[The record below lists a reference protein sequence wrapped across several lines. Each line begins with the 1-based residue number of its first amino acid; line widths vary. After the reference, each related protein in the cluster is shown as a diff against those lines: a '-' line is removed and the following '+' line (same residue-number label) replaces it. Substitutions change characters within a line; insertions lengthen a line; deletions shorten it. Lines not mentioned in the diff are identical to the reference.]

1 MGFAAAEAWLLLK
14 IKSKS
19 VILEDLME
27 CRYNGFCMVC
37 SYSFWDWHWHPEGY
51 ADVCA
56 GLHREVGSMKI
67 TPRMKQILQ
76 ALLEESE
83 PVSIKYLAEMTG
95 ISKRTVQREL
105 ENIDDVLLSYGMK
118 FASKTGV
125 GVWLDGDG
133 SGRESLLAEV
143 SSRDEYAVSSKEDRR
158 RRLVLEILREK
169 GLRKLYYYSR
179 KFGVSEATISTDLE
193 AVEAWLSHQG
203 LSMVRKPG
211 SGIEVEGTEENY
223 RRAIRFFIGENIDTK
238 HFRHFY
244 DSDGEDSYSVSLQK
258 KHLGRLL
265 DNDIVRRVHACLEG
279 VDNER
284 MDNLTENA
292 YDGLVIHLAIAINR
306 ILQKDVIQVTGDWQ
320 ENLPR
325 DEDYGLAADIAAE
338 LEAEFEVDIPQLE
351 IAYICLHIKGAK
363 HERIQLPGKADRMEL
378 VGREL
383 QQFVNDLIDAYDSQ
397 QAYLLKQDDE
407 FMQGLLAH
415 LQPTIVRLVH
425 GMNIQNPVLE
435 DIKANYGEIYARC
448 QQVAKVLE
456 EKVGKKVPEE
466 EIGFLAVHFGAAL
479 VRLEGRKEQIR
490 KVQVAVVCSSG
501 IGLSRLMA
509 AKLEKVFKDRLEM
522 TTYGKHD
529 ITAAVEDKVDFI
541 ISSLNLE
548 DVHVPVV
555 YVNPLL
561 SEGDIGEIRC
571 LIYQFERLPQKEV
584 PQDKFTVQLDEVN
597 LVAARISS
605 VLKHLKCFQAPAD
618 ITFDRLLYTIGERI
632 TVQPERQEMIVEALA
647 RREQVSS
654 QIFGEFGFALLHA
667 RTDGVT
673 RPSFAVCLPD
683 EGECFQDIYFRGIG
697 VAFVMLV
704 PLDDSLE
711 VNTGIMGYVSSM
723 LIEEPDFLSVAASGN
738 EEAIRQELS
747 SHLNRYFKE
756 YLNNIM

>member
-1 MGFAAAEAWLLLK
+1 
-14 IKSKS
+14 
-19 VILEDLME
+19 
-27 CRYNGFCMVC
+27 
-37 SYSFWDWHWHPEGY
+37 
-51 ADVCA
+51 
-56 GLHREVGSMKI
+56 MKI

-76 ALLEESE
+76 ALLGESE
-83 PVSIKYLAEMTG
+83 PVSIKHLAEKTG

-105 ENIDDVLLSYGMK
+105 EGIDDVLQPYGMN

-125 GVWLDGDG
+125 GVWLAGEAA
-133 SGRESLLAEV
+133 GRADLLAEV
-143 SSRDEYAVSSKEDRR
+143 LRGDDYAVSSKEDRR
-158 RRLVLEILREK
+158 KRLILEILREK

-193 AVEAWLSHQG
+193 AVEEWLFRQG
-203 LSMVRKPG
+203 LTMVRKPG

-238 HFRHFY
+238 HFKQLY
-244 DSDGEDSYSVSLQK
+244 DSDGSESYAASLRK

-265 DNDIVRRVHACLEG
+265 DNEIVRRVHECLEG
-279 VDNER
+279 VENQR

-306 ILQKDVIQVTGDWQ
+306 ILQKDVIQVTGEWQ
-320 ENLPR
+320 ERLPH
-325 DEDYGLAADIAAE
+325 DEDYGLAVDIAAE

-363 HERIQLPGKADRMEL
+363 HEKIQLPDQADRMEL
-378 VGREL
+378 AGREL
-383 QQFVNDLIDAYDSQ
+383 QQFVNDLIDAYDDQ

-425 GMNIQNPVLE
+425 GMSIQNPVLE
-435 DIKANYGEIYARC
+435 DIKENYSDIYARC
-448 QQVAKVLE
+448 RQVARVLE
-456 EKVGKKVPEE
+456 NKVGKKVPEE

-490 KVQVAVVCSSG
+490 RVQVAVVCSSG

-509 AKLEKVFKDRLEM
+509 AKLDKVFRDRLEM

-529 ITAAVEDKVDFI
+529 ITPAVEEKIDFI
-541 ISSLNLE
+541 ISSLQLE

-561 SEGDIGEIRC
+561 SETDIGEIRC
-571 LIYQFERLPQKEV
+571 LIYQFERLPRKEAR
-584 PQDKFTVQLDEVN
+584 QDRFTAQLEEVN

-605 VLKHLKCFQAPAD
+605 IIKHLKCFQAPAD
-618 ITFDRLLYTIGERI
+618 ITFDRLLYTVGERM
-632 TVQPERQEMIVEALA
+632 TVQPERQEMIVDALA

-654 QIFGEFGFALLHA
+654 QIFAEFGFALLHA
-667 RTDGVT
+667 RTGGVT
-673 RPSFAVCLPD
+673 RPCFAVCLP
-683 EGECFQDIYFRGIG
+683 EGGGSFQDSYFRQIG
-697 VAFVMLV
+697 VVFVMLV
-704 PLDDSLE
+704 PLDGSVE

-723 LIEEPDFLSVAASGN
+723 LIEEPDFLEVAAGGD
-738 EEAIRQELS
+738 EERIRQELS
-747 SHLNRYFKE
+747 GHLNRYFKE
-756 YLNNIM
+756 YLGNIT

>member
-1 MGFAAAEAWLLLK
+1 
-14 IKSKS
+14 
-19 VILEDLME
+19 
-27 CRYNGFCMVC
+27 
-37 SYSFWDWHWHPEGY
+37 
-51 ADVCA
+51 
-56 GLHREVGSMKI
+56 MKI

-76 ALLEESE
+76 ALLGESE
-83 PVSIKYLAEMTG
+83 PVSIKHLAEKTG

-105 ENIDDVLLSYGMK
+105 EGIDDVLQPYGMN

-125 GVWLDGDG
+125 GVWLAGEAT
-133 SGRESLLAEV
+133 GRAELLAEV
-143 SSRDEYAVSSKEDRR
+143 LRGDDYAVSSKEDRR
-158 RRLVLEILREK
+158 KRLILEILREK

-193 AVEAWLSHQG
+193 AVEEWLFRQG
-203 LSMVRKPG
+203 LTMVRKPG

-238 HFRHFY
+238 HFKQLY
-244 DSDGEDSYSVSLQK
+244 DSDGSDSYAASLRK

-265 DNDIVRRVHACLEG
+265 DNEIVRRVHECLEG
-279 VDNER
+279 VENQR

-306 ILQKDVIQVTGDWQ
+306 ILQKDVIQVTGEWQ
-320 ENLPR
+320 ERLPH
-325 DEDYGLAADIAAE
+325 DEDYGLAVDIAAE

-363 HERIQLPGKADRMEL
+363 HEKIQLPDQADRMEL
-378 VGREL
+378 AGREL
-383 QQFVNDLIDAYDSQ
+383 QQFVNDLIDAYDDQ

-425 GMNIQNPVLE
+425 GMSIQNPVLE
-435 DIKANYGEIYARC
+435 DIKENYSDIYARC
-448 QQVAKVLE
+448 RQVARVLE
-456 EKVGKKVPEE
+456 NKVGKKVPEE

-490 KVQVAVVCSSG
+490 RVQVAVVCSSG

-509 AKLEKVFKDRLEM
+509 AKLAKVFRDRLEM

-529 ITAAVEDKVDFI
+529 ITPAVEEKIDFI
-541 ISSLNLE
+541 ISSLQLE

-561 SEGDIGEIRC
+561 SETDIGEIRC
-571 LIYQFERLPQKEV
+571 LIYQFERLPRKEAH
-584 PQDKFTVQLDEVN
+584 QDRFTAQLEEVN

-605 VLKHLKCFQAPAD
+605 IIKHLKCFQAPAD
-618 ITFDRLLYTIGERI
+618 ITFDRLLYTVGERM
-632 TVQPERQEMIVEALA
+632 TVQLERQEMIVDALA

-654 QIFGEFGFALLHA
+654 QIFAEFGFALLHA
-667 RTDGVT
+667 RTGGVT
-673 RPSFAVCLPD
+673 RPCFAVCLP
-683 EGECFQDIYFRGIG
+683 EGGGSFQDSYFRQIG
-697 VAFVMLV
+697 VVFVMLV

-723 LIEEPDFLSVAASGN
+723 LIEEPDFLEVAAGGD
-738 EEAIRQELS
+738 EERIRQELS
-747 SHLNRYFKE
+747 GHLNRYFKE
-756 YLNNIM
+756 YLGNIT

>member
-1 MGFAAAEAWLLLK
+1 
-14 IKSKS
+14 
-19 VILEDLME
+19 
-27 CRYNGFCMVC
+27 
-37 SYSFWDWHWHPEGY
+37 
-51 ADVCA
+51 
-56 GLHREVGSMKI
+56 MKI

-76 ALLEESE
+76 ALLGESE
-83 PVSIKYLAEMTG
+83 PVSIKHLAEKTG

-105 ENIDDVLLSYGMK
+105 EGIDDVLQPYGMN

-125 GVWLDGDG
+125 GVWLAGEAA
-133 SGRESLLAEV
+133 GRAELLAEV
-143 SSRDEYAVSSKEDRR
+143 LRGDDYAVSSKEDRR
-158 RRLVLEILREK
+158 KRLILEILREK

-193 AVEAWLSHQG
+193 AVEEWLFRQG
-203 LSMVRKPG
+203 LTMVRKPG

-238 HFRHFY
+238 HFKQLY
-244 DSDGEDSYSVSLQK
+244 DSDGSDSYAASLRK

-265 DNDIVRRVHACLEG
+265 DNEIVRRVHECLEG
-279 VDNER
+279 VENQR

-306 ILQKDVIQVTGDWQ
+306 ILQKDVIQVTGEWQ
-320 ENLPR
+320 ERLPH
-325 DEDYGLAADIAAE
+325 DEDYGLAVDIAAE

-363 HERIQLPGKADRMEL
+363 HEKIQLPDQADRMEL
-378 VGREL
+378 AGREL
-383 QQFVNDLIDAYDSQ
+383 QQFVNDLIDAYDDQ

-425 GMNIQNPVLE
+425 GMSIQNPVLE
-435 DIKANYGEIYARC
+435 DIKENYSDIYARC
-448 QQVAKVLE
+448 RQVARVLE
-456 EKVGKKVPEE
+456 NKVGKKVPEE

-490 KVQVAVVCSSG
+490 RVQVAVVCSSG

-509 AKLEKVFKDRLEM
+509 AKLAKVFRDRLEM

-529 ITAAVEDKVDFI
+529 ITPAVEEKIDFI
-541 ISSLNLE
+541 ISSLQLE

-561 SEGDIGEIRC
+561 SETDIGEIRC
-571 LIYQFERLPQKEV
+571 LIYQFERLPRKEAR
-584 PQDKFTVQLDEVN
+584 QDRFTAQLEEVN

-605 VLKHLKCFQAPAD
+605 IIKHLKCFQAPAD
-618 ITFDRLLYTIGERI
+618 ITFDRLLYTVGERM
-632 TVQPERQEMIVEALA
+632 TVQPERQEMIVDALA

-654 QIFGEFGFALLHA
+654 QIFAEFGFALLHA
-667 RTDGVT
+667 RTGGVT
-673 RPSFAVCLPD
+673 RPCFAVCLP
-683 EGECFQDIYFRGIG
+683 EGGGSFQDSYFRQIG
-697 VAFVMLV
+697 VVFVMLV
-704 PLDDSLE
+704 PLDGSVE

-723 LIEEPDFLSVAASGN
+723 LIEEPDFLEVAAGGD
-738 EEAIRQELS
+738 EERIRQELS
-747 SHLNRYFKE
+747 GHLNRYFKE
-756 YLNNIM
+756 YLGNIT

>member
-1 MGFAAAEAWLLLK
+1 
-14 IKSKS
+14 
-19 VILEDLME
+19 
-27 CRYNGFCMVC
+27 
-37 SYSFWDWHWHPEGY
+37 
-51 ADVCA
+51 
-56 GLHREVGSMKI
+56 MKI

-76 ALLEESE
+76 ALLGESE
-83 PVSIKYLAEMTG
+83 PVSIKHLAEKTG

-105 ENIDDVLLSYGMK
+105 EGIDDVLQPYGMN

-125 GVWLDGDG
+125 GVWLAGEAA
-133 SGRESLLAEV
+133 GRAELLAEV
-143 SSRDEYAVSSKEDRR
+143 LRGDDYAVSSKEDRR
-158 RRLVLEILREK
+158 KRLILEILREK

-193 AVEAWLSHQG
+193 AVEEWLFRQG
-203 LSMVRKPG
+203 LTMVRKPG

-238 HFRHFY
+238 HFKQLY
-244 DSDGEDSYSVSLQK
+244 DSDGSESYAASLRK

-265 DNDIVRRVHACLEG
+265 DNEIVRRVHECLEG
-279 VDNER
+279 VENQR

-306 ILQKDVIQVTGDWQ
+306 ILQKDVIQVTGEWQ
-320 ENLPR
+320 ERLPH
-325 DEDYGLAADIAAE
+325 DEDYGLAVDIAAE

-363 HERIQLPGKADRMEL
+363 HEKIQLPDQADRMEL
-378 VGREL
+378 AGREL
-383 QQFVNDLIDAYDSQ
+383 QQFVNDLIDAYDDQ

-425 GMNIQNPVLE
+425 GMSIQNPVLE
-435 DIKANYGEIYARC
+435 DIKENYSDIYARC
-448 QQVAKVLE
+448 RQVARVLE
-456 EKVGKKVPEE
+456 NKVGKKVPEE

-490 KVQVAVVCSSG
+490 RVQVAMVCSSG

-509 AKLEKVFKDRLEM
+509 AKLAKVFRDRLEM

-529 ITAAVEDKVDFI
+529 ITPAVEEKIDFI
-541 ISSLNLE
+541 ISSLQLE

-561 SEGDIGEIRC
+561 SETDIGEIRC
-571 LIYQFERLPQKEV
+571 LIYQFERLPRKEAR
-584 PQDKFTVQLDEVN
+584 QDRFTAQLEEVN

-605 VLKHLKCFQAPAD
+605 IIKHLKCFQAPAD
-618 ITFDRLLYTIGERI
+618 ITFDRLLYTVGERM
-632 TVQPERQEMIVEALA
+632 TVQPERQEMIVDALA

-654 QIFGEFGFALLHA
+654 QIFAEFGFALLHA
-667 RTDGVT
+667 RTGGVT
-673 RPSFAVCLPD
+673 RPCFAVCLP
-683 EGECFQDIYFRGIG
+683 EGGGSFQDSYFRQIG
-697 VAFVMLV
+697 VVFVMLV
-704 PLDDSLE
+704 PLDGSVE

-723 LIEEPDFLSVAASGN
+723 LIEEPDFLEVAAGGD
-738 EEAIRQELS
+738 EERIRQELS
-747 SHLNRYFKE
+747 GHLNRYFKE
-756 YLNNIM
+756 YLGNIT

>member
-1 MGFAAAEAWLLLK
+1 
-14 IKSKS
+14 
-19 VILEDLME
+19 
-27 CRYNGFCMVC
+27 
-37 SYSFWDWHWHPEGY
+37 
-51 ADVCA
+51 
-56 GLHREVGSMKI
+56 MKI

-158 RRLVLEILREK
+158 KRLVLEILREK
-169 GLRKLYYYSR
+169 TLRKLYYYSR

-238 HFRHFY
+238 LFRQLY
-244 DSDGEDSYSVSLQK
+244 DGDGGENYAASLQK
-258 KHLGRLL
+258 NHLGRLL
-265 DNDIVRRVHACLEG
+265 DKEILRRVHECLEG
-279 VDNER
+279 MDNQR

-306 ILQKDVIQVTGDWQ
+306 ILQQDVIQVTGEWQ
-320 ENLPR
+320 EKMPR
-325 DEDYGLAADIAAE
+325 DEDYRLAEDIAAE
-338 LEAEFEVDIPQLE
+338 LEAEFEVSIPQLE
-351 IAYICLHIKGAK
+351 IAYICLHLKGAK
-363 HERIQLPGKADRMEL
+363 HEKIQLPGREERMEL
-378 VGREL
+378 ADREL
-383 QQFVNDLIDAYDSQ
+383 RQFVNDLIDAYDGQ

-425 GMNIQNPVLE
+425 GMSIQNPVLA
-435 DIKANYGEIYARC
+435 DIKENYSEIYARC
-448 QQVAKVLE
+448 QRAAQVLAD
-456 EKVGKKVPEE
+456 KVGRSVPEE

-529 ITAAVEDKVDFI
+529 ITPAVEAKIDFI
-541 ISSLNLE
+541 ISSLQLE
-548 DVHVPVV
+548 AVQVPVV

-561 SEGDIGEIRC
+561 SEADIGEIRC
-571 LIYQFERLPQKEV
+571 LIYQFERLPRKEGTGDRHTA
-584 PQDKFTVQLDEVN
+584 PFDEVN
-597 LVAARISS
+597 RVAACISS
-605 VLKHLKCFQAPAD
+605 VIKHLRCFQAPAD
-618 ITFDRLLYTIGERI
+618 ITFDRLLFTIGERM
-632 TVQPERQEMIVEALA
+632 TVQPERQEMIVDALA
-647 RREQVSS
+647 KREQVSS
-654 QIFGEFGFALLHA
+654 QIFAEFGFALLHA
-667 RTDGVT
+667 RTNGVT
-673 RPSFAVCLPD
+673 HPSFAVCLP
-683 EGECFQDIYFRGIG
+683 EGGSCFQNSYFKEIS
-697 VAFVMLV
+697 VVLVMLV
-704 PLDDSLE
+704 PVDDSLE
-711 VNTGIMGYVSSM
+711 VNTGIMGYISSM
-723 LIEEPDFLSVAASGN
+723 LIEEPDFLATAAGGD
-738 EEAIRQELS
+738 EEIIRQELS
-747 SHLNRYFKE
+747 GHLNRYFKE
-756 YLNNIM
+756 YLGNLA

>member
-1 MGFAAAEAWLLLK
+1 
-14 IKSKS
+14 
-19 VILEDLME
+19 
-27 CRYNGFCMVC
+27 
-37 SYSFWDWHWHPEGY
+37 
-51 ADVCA
+51 
-56 GLHREVGSMKI
+56 MKI

-76 ALLEESE
+76 ALLGESE
-83 PVSIKYLAEMTG
+83 PVSIKHLAEKTG

-105 ENIDDVLLSYGMK
+105 EGIDDVLQPYGMN

-125 GVWLDGDG
+125 GVWLAGEAA
-133 SGRESLLAEV
+133 GRAELLAEV
-143 SSRDEYAVSSKEDRR
+143 LRGDDYAVSSKEDRR
-158 RRLVLEILREK
+158 KRLILEILREK

-193 AVEAWLSHQG
+193 AVEEWLFRQG
-203 LSMVRKPG
+203 LTMVRKPG

-238 HFRHFY
+238 HFKQLY
-244 DSDGEDSYSVSLQK
+244 DSEGSDSYAASLRK

-265 DNDIVRRVHACLEG
+265 DNEIVRRVHECLEG
-279 VDNER
+279 VENQR

-306 ILQKDVIQVTGDWQ
+306 ILQKDVIQVTGEWQ
-320 ENLPR
+320 ERLPH
-325 DEDYGLAADIAAE
+325 DEDYGLAVDIAAE

-363 HERIQLPGKADRMEL
+363 HEKIQLPDQADRMEL
-378 VGREL
+378 AGREL
-383 QQFVNDLIDAYDSQ
+383 QQFVNDLIDAYDDQ

-425 GMNIQNPVLE
+425 GMSIQNPVLE
-435 DIKANYGEIYARC
+435 DIKENYSDIYARC
-448 QQVAKVLE
+448 RQVARVLE
-456 EKVGKKVPEE
+456 NKVGKKVPEE

-490 KVQVAVVCSSG
+490 RVQVAVVCSSG

-509 AKLEKVFKDRLEM
+509 AKLEKVFRDRLEM

-529 ITAAVEDKVDFI
+529 ITPAVEEKIDFI
-541 ISSLNLE
+541 ISSLQLE

-561 SEGDIGEIRC
+561 SETDIGEIRC
-571 LIYQFERLPQKEV
+571 LIYQFERLPRKEAR
-584 PQDKFTVQLDEVN
+584 QDRFTAQLEEVN

-605 VLKHLKCFQAPAD
+605 IIKHLKCFQAPAD
-618 ITFDRLLYTIGERI
+618 ITFDRLLYTVGERM
-632 TVQPERQEMIVEALA
+632 TVQPERQEMIVDALA

-654 QIFGEFGFALLHA
+654 QIFAEFGFALLHA
-667 RTDGVT
+667 RTGGVT
-673 RPSFAVCLPD
+673 RPCFAVCLP
-683 EGECFQDIYFRGIG
+683 EGGGSFQDSYFRQIG
-697 VAFVMLV
+697 VVFVMLV
-704 PLDDSLE
+704 PLDGSVE

-723 LIEEPDFLSVAASGN
+723 LIEEPDFLEVAAGGD
-738 EEAIRQELS
+738 EERIRQELS
-747 SHLNRYFKE
+747 GHLNRYFKE
-756 YLNNIM
+756 YLGNIT

>member
-1 MGFAAAEAWLLLK
+1 
-14 IKSKS
+14 
-19 VILEDLME
+19 
-27 CRYNGFCMVC
+27 
-37 SYSFWDWHWHPEGY
+37 
-51 ADVCA
+51 
-56 GLHREVGSMKI
+56 MKI

-76 ALLEESE
+76 ALLEERE
-83 PVSIKYLAEMTG
+83 PVSIKHLAEKTG

-105 ENIDDVLLSYGMK
+105 EAVDDVLLPYGMK

-125 GVWLDGDG
+125 GVWLDGEA
-133 SGRESLLAEV
+133 SARAELLAEAA
-143 SSRDEYAVSSKEDRR
+143 SGDEYAVSSKEDRR

-193 AVEAWLSHQG
+193 AVEAWLSRQG

-211 SGIEVEGTEENY
+211 SGIEVEGTEESY
-223 RRAIRFFIGENIDTK
+223 RRAIRFFIGENIDT
-238 HFRHFY
+238 RHFKQLY
-244 DSDGEDSYSVSLQK
+244 DGDGRDDYSASLQK

-265 DNDIVRRVHACLEG
+265 DNEIVRRVHECLEG

-284 MDNLTENA
+284 MENLTENA

-320 ENLPR
+320 EKLPH
-325 DEDYGLAADIAAE
+325 DEDYRLASDIAAE
-338 LEAEFEVDIPQLE
+338 LEAEFEVAIPQLE

-363 HERIQLPGKADRMEL
+363 HEKIQLPSREDRLEL
-378 VGREL
+378 AGREL
-383 QQFVNDLIDAYDSQ
+383 QQFVNDLIDAYDAQ
-397 QAYLLKQDDE
+397 HAYLLKQDDE

-425 GMNIQNPVLE
+425 GMSIQNPVLA
-435 DIKANYGEIYARC
+435 DIKENYGEIYARC
-448 QQVAKVLE
+448 RQVARVLE
-456 EKVGKKVPEE
+456 NKVGKQVPEE

-529 ITAAVEDKVDFI
+529 ITPAVEAKIDFV
-541 ISSLNLE
+541 ISSLQLE

-571 LIYQFERLPQKEV
+571 LIYQFERLPRKEAV
-584 PQDKFTVQLDEVN
+584 QDKLTARFDEVN
-597 LVAARISS
+597 RIAACISS
-605 VLKHLKCFQAPAD
+605 VIKHLKCFQAPAD
-618 ITFDRLLYTIGERI
+618 ITFDRLLFTIGERM
-632 TVQPERQEMIVEALA
+632 TVQPERQEMIVDALA
-647 RREQVSS
+647 KREQMSS
-654 QIFGEFGFALLHA
+654 QIFAEFGFALLHA
-667 RTDGVT
+667 RTNGVT
-673 RPSFAVCLPD
+673 RPSFAVCLP
-683 EGECFQDIYFRGIG
+683 ETGSCFQDSYFKEIG
-697 VAFVMLV
+697 VVFVMLV
-704 PLDDSLE
+704 PVDDSLD
-711 VNTGIMGYVSSM
+711 VNTGIMGRISSM
-723 LIEEPDFLSVAASGN
+723 LIEEPGFLEVAAGGD
-738 EEAIRQELS
+738 EEIIRQELS
-747 SHLNRYFKE
+747 GHLNGYFKE
-756 YLNNIM
+756 YLSNLT

>member
-1 MGFAAAEAWLLLK
+1 
-14 IKSKS
+14 
-19 VILEDLME
+19 
-27 CRYNGFCMVC
+27 
-37 SYSFWDWHWHPEGY
+37 
-51 ADVCA
+51 
-56 GLHREVGSMKI
+56 MKI

-76 ALLEESE
+76 ALLGESE
-83 PVSIKYLAEMTG
+83 PVSIKHLAEKTG

-105 ENIDDVLLSYGMK
+105 EGIDDVLQPYGMN

-125 GVWLDGDG
+125 GVWLAGEAA
-133 SGRESLLAEV
+133 GRAELLAEV
-143 SSRDEYAVSSKEDRR
+143 LRGDDYAVSSKEDRR
-158 RRLVLEILREK
+158 KRLILEILREK

-193 AVEAWLSHQG
+193 AVEEWLFRQG
-203 LSMVRKPG
+203 LTMVRKPG

-238 HFRHFY
+238 HFKQLY
-244 DSDGEDSYSVSLQK
+244 DSEGSDSYAASLRK

-265 DNDIVRRVHACLEG
+265 DNEIVRRVHECLEG
-279 VDNER
+279 VENQR

-306 ILQKDVIQVTGDWQ
+306 ILQKDVIQVTGEWQ
-320 ENLPR
+320 ERLPH

-363 HERIQLPGKADRMEL
+363 HEKIQLPDQADRMEL
-378 VGREL
+378 AGREL
-383 QQFVNDLIDAYDSQ
+383 QQFVNDLIDAYDDQ

-425 GMNIQNPVLE
+425 GMSIQNPVLE
-435 DIKANYGEIYARC
+435 DIKENYSDIYARC
-448 QQVAKVLE
+448 RHVARVLE
-456 EKVGKKVPEE
+456 NKVGKKVPEE

-490 KVQVAVVCSSG
+490 RVQVAVVCSSG

-509 AKLEKVFKDRLEM
+509 AKLAKVFRDRLEM

-529 ITAAVEDKVDFI
+529 ITPAVEEKIDFI
-541 ISSLNLE
+541 ISSLQLE

-561 SEGDIGEIRC
+561 SETDIGEIRC
-571 LIYQFERLPQKEV
+571 LIYQFERLPRKEAR
-584 PQDKFTVQLDEVN
+584 QDRFTAQLEEVN

-605 VLKHLKCFQAPAD
+605 IIKHLKCFQAPAD
-618 ITFDRLLYTIGERI
+618 ITFDRLLYTVGERM
-632 TVQPERQEMIVEALA
+632 TVQPERQEMIVDALA

-654 QIFGEFGFALLHA
+654 QIFAEFGFALLHA
-667 RTDGVT
+667 RTGGVT
-673 RPSFAVCLPD
+673 RPCFAVCLP
-683 EGECFQDIYFRGIG
+683 EGGGSFQDSYFRQIG
-697 VAFVMLV
+697 VVFVMLV
-704 PLDDSLE
+704 PLDGSVE

-723 LIEEPDFLSVAASGN
+723 LIEEPDFLEVAAGGD
-738 EEAIRQELS
+738 EERIRQELS
-747 SHLNRYFKE
+747 GHLNRYFKE
-756 YLNNIM
+756 YLGNIT

>member
-1 MGFAAAEAWLLLK
+1 
-14 IKSKS
+14 
-19 VILEDLME
+19 
-27 CRYNGFCMVC
+27 
-37 SYSFWDWHWHPEGY
+37 
-51 ADVCA
+51 
-56 GLHREVGSMKI
+56 MKI

-76 ALLEESE
+76 ALLGESE
-83 PVSIKYLAEMTG
+83 PVSIKHLAEKTG

-105 ENIDDVLLSYGMK
+105 EGIDDVLQPYGMN

-125 GVWLDGDG
+125 GVWLAGEAA
-133 SGRESLLAEV
+133 GRAELLAEV
-143 SSRDEYAVSSKEDRR
+143 LRGDDYAVSSKEDRR
-158 RRLVLEILREK
+158 KRLILEILREK

-193 AVEAWLSHQG
+193 AVEEWLFRQG
-203 LSMVRKPG
+203 LTMVRKPG

-238 HFRHFY
+238 HFKQLY
-244 DSDGEDSYSVSLQK
+244 DSDGSDSYAASLRN

-265 DNDIVRRVHACLEG
+265 DNEIVRRVHECLEG
-279 VDNER
+279 VENQR

-306 ILQKDVIQVTGDWQ
+306 ILQKDVIQVTGEWQ
-320 ENLPR
+320 ERLPH
-325 DEDYGLAADIAAE
+325 DEDYGLAVDIAAE

-363 HERIQLPGKADRMEL
+363 HEKIQLPDQADRMEL
-378 VGREL
+378 AGREL
-383 QQFVNDLIDAYDSQ
+383 QQFVNDLIDAYDDQ

-425 GMNIQNPVLE
+425 GMSIQNPVLE
-435 DIKANYGEIYARC
+435 DIKENYSDIYARC
-448 QQVAKVLE
+448 RQVARVLE
-456 EKVGKKVPEE
+456 NKVGKKVPEE

-490 KVQVAVVCSSG
+490 RVQVAVVCSSG

-509 AKLEKVFKDRLEM
+509 AKLAKVFRDRLEM

-529 ITAAVEDKVDFI
+529 ITPAVEEKIDFI
-541 ISSLNLE
+541 ISSLQLE

-561 SEGDIGEIRC
+561 SETDIGEIRC
-571 LIYQFERLPQKEV
+571 LIYQFERLPRKEAR
-584 PQDKFTVQLDEVN
+584 QDRFTAQLEEVN

-605 VLKHLKCFQAPAD
+605 IIKHLKCFQAPAD
-618 ITFDRLLYTIGERI
+618 ITFDRLLYTVGERM
-632 TVQPERQEMIVEALA
+632 TVQPERQEMIVDALA

-654 QIFGEFGFALLHA
+654 QIFAEFGFALLHA
-667 RTDGVT
+667 RTGGVT
-673 RPSFAVCLPD
+673 RPCFAVCLP
-683 EGECFQDIYFRGIG
+683 EGGGSFQDSYFRQIG
-697 VAFVMLV
+697 VVFVMLV
-704 PLDDSLE
+704 PLDGSVE

-723 LIEEPDFLSVAASGN
+723 LIEEPDFLEVAAGGD
-738 EEAIRQELS
+738 EERIRQELS
-747 SHLNRYFKE
+747 GHLNRYFKE
-756 YLNNIM
+756 YLGNIT

>member
-1 MGFAAAEAWLLLK
+1 
-14 IKSKS
+14 
-19 VILEDLME
+19 
-27 CRYNGFCMVC
+27 
-37 SYSFWDWHWHPEGY
+37 
-51 ADVCA
+51 
-56 GLHREVGSMKI
+56 MKI

-76 ALLEESE
+76 ALLGESE
-83 PVSIKYLAEMTG
+83 PVSIKHLAEKTG

-105 ENIDDVLLSYGMK
+105 EGIDDVLQPYGMN

-125 GVWLDGDG
+125 GVWLAGEAT
-133 SGRESLLAEV
+133 GRAELLAEV
-143 SSRDEYAVSSKEDRR
+143 LRGDDYAVSSKEDRR
-158 RRLVLEILREK
+158 KRLILEILREK

-193 AVEAWLSHQG
+193 AVEEWLFRQG
-203 LSMVRKPG
+203 LTMMRKPG

-238 HFRHFY
+238 QFKQLY
-244 DSDGEDSYSVSLQK
+244 DSDGSDSYAASLRK

-265 DNDIVRRVHACLEG
+265 DNEIVRRVHECLEG
-279 VDNER
+279 VENQR

-306 ILQKDVIQVTGDWQ
+306 ILQKDVIQVTGEWQ
-320 ENLPR
+320 ERLPH
-325 DEDYGLAADIAAE
+325 DEDYGLAVDIAAE

-363 HERIQLPGKADRMEL
+363 HEKIQLPDRADRMEL
-378 VGREL
+378 AGREL
-383 QQFVNDLIDAYDSQ
+383 QQFVNDLIDAYDDQ

-425 GMNIQNPVLE
+425 GMSIQNPVLE
-435 DIKANYGEIYARC
+435 DIKENYSDIYARC
-448 QQVAKVLE
+448 RQVARVLE
-456 EKVGKKVPEE
+456 NKVGKKVPEE

-490 KVQVAVVCSSG
+490 RVQVAVVCSSG

-509 AKLEKVFKDRLEM
+509 AKLDKVFRDRLEM

-529 ITAAVEDKVDFI
+529 ITPAVEEKIDFI
-541 ISSLNLE
+541 ISSLQLE

-561 SEGDIGEIRC
+561 SETDIGEIRC
-571 LIYQFERLPQKEV
+571 LIYQFERLPRKEAR
-584 PQDKFTVQLDEVN
+584 QDRFTAQLEEVN

-605 VLKHLKCFQAPAD
+605 IIKHLKCFQAPAD
-618 ITFDRLLYTIGERI
+618 ITFDRLLYTVGERM
-632 TVQPERQEMIVEALA
+632 TVQPERQEMIVDALA

-654 QIFGEFGFALLHA
+654 QIFAEFGFALLHA
-667 RTDGVT
+667 RTGGVT
-673 RPSFAVCLPD
+673 RPCFAVCLP
-683 EGECFQDIYFRGIG
+683 EGGGSFQDSYFRQIG
-697 VAFVMLV
+697 VVFVMLV
-704 PLDDSLE
+704 PLDGSVE

-723 LIEEPDFLSVAASGN
+723 LIEEPDFLEVAAGGD
-738 EEAIRQELS
+738 EERIRQELS
-747 SHLNRYFKE
+747 GHLNRYFKE
-756 YLNNIM
+756 YLGNIT